1 MLFLWMSLVTVL
13 KNFLKDAPNLLNS
26 TQITS
31 NKNRTILNS
40 LYFLFHTIVGTS
52 LQHHVYAVNQSFSA
66 LEMQRV
72 TYAVVTEMLNV
83 I

>member
-1 MLFLWMSLVTVL
+1 
-13 KNFLKDAPNLLNS
+13 
-26 TQITS
+26 
-31 NKNRTILNS
+31 
-40 LYFLFHTIVGTS
+40 VGTS